1 MNNLC
6 HPDFTIAAHAWRASL
21 KILSLRS
28 NVTIPSLSPG
38 DFCLCVSLSISAVK
52 LRFIFN
58 PHSGHNAGNPHL
70 LVRAREFIAEHHLDA
85 TVVATERPLHATELA
100 HRAVD
105 EGCDVVVAIGG
116 DGTMNEV
123 GTALIGTPATLGL
136 IPCGSGNG
144 LGRHLGIP
152 GPDKGAFRTLLNG
165 RPRLIDTGT
174 ANGHVF
180 INVMGLGFDAEI
192 SDRFT
197 RVTRRGLP
205 AYVRIT
211 IAAWRHFKPVALM
224 VRTSGTQFETKAFIA
239 AVANS
244 GQYGNNCYIAP
255 GARVDDGKL
264 DLTIIKPV
272 GFWLALPLTLRL
284 FAGTVAQSSSVV
296 CLQAAQFTLVRPA
309 AGLIH
314 TDGEPRHTAAQIEV
328 TVLPQSLR
336 VLVPTAVS

>member
-1 MNNLC
+1 M
-6 HPDFTIAAHAWRASL
+6 
-21 KILSLRS
+21 
-28 NVTIPSLSPG
+28 
-38 DFCLCVSLSISAVK
+38 K

-58 PHSGHNAGNPHL
+58 PHSGHNARNPHL
-70 LVRAREFIAEHHLDA
+70 LVRAREFIAAHRLDA

-100 HRAVD
+100 RRAVD
-105 EGCDVVVAIGG
+105 EGCDAVVAIGG

-152 GPDKGAFRTLLNG
+152 GPGKGAFRTLLNG
-165 RPRLIDTGT
+165 RTRLIDTGT

-180 INVMGLGFDAEI
+180 VNAMGLGFDAEI

-197 RVTRRGLP
+197 RVKRRGLS

-211 IAAWRHFKPVALM
+211 MAAWRHFEPVALT
-224 VRTSGTQFETKAFIA
+224 VRSPDAHIVTKAFIA

-244 GQYGNNCYIAP
+244 DQYGNDCYIAP
-255 GARVDDGKL
+255 GARVDDGLL
-264 DLTIIKPV
+264 DLTVIKPV
-272 GFWLALPLTLRL
+272 GFWRALPLAVRL
-284 FAGTVAQSSSVV
+284 FSGTVAQSSSVV
-296 CLQAAQFTLVRPA
+296 CLRAAQFTLGRPA

-314 TDGEPRHTAAQIEV
+314 TDGESRHTTAEIEV
-328 TVLPQSLR
+328 RVKPQSLR
-336 VLVPTAVS
+336 VLVPAPAT